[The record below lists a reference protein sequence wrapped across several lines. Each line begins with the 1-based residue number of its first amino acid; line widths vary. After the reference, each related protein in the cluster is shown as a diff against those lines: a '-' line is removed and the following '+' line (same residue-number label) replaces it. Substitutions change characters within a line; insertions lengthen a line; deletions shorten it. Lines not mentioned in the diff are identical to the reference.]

1 MLRAVSASFW
11 CTAFLCYSST
21 ITTPFPSPFMATIY
35 KPSLLYLG
43 CLTLFLTLHV
53 ASPFL
58 PLNLTLQPFLPFPS
72 SPLPLPF
79 SSFPFLPSSF
89 LLLCP
94 LLSFSL
100 CPPLLLYMPII
111 CPHSCCICCVLRYI
125 ELYRLCYPRRS
136 LWRNHSPR
144 LYSCH
149 AWRNNNCVVLLGG
162 SRLNQW
168 RAF

>member
-1 MLRAVSASFW
+1 MHR
-11 CTAFLCYSST
+11 
-21 ITTPFPSPFMATIY
+21 FPLLLFHNHHSLPVPIHGYHLQTLLTLPWLPYTYFNPSCCFPLP
-35 KPSLLYLG
+35 PSLP
-43 CLTLFLTLHV
+43 C
-53 ASPFL
+53 

-111 CPHSCCICCVLRYI
+111 CPHSCCIG
-125 ELYRLCYPRRS
+125 LYCSISSYTGFAI
-136 LWRNHSPR
+136 WDDIYDVIVMHAAR

-149 AWRNNNCVVLLGG
+149 AWHNNNSVILLGC
-162 SRLNQW
+162 SRFNQW
-168 RAF
+168 WAV